1 MPTYVYKCAKCKK
14 TYDIVQQV
22 SESRLAEC
30 PVCKSAN
37 FCRTITAPMVMTKS
51 RSSRHVSLGSV
62 GEFGPE
68 L

>member
-1 MPTYVYKCAKCKK
+1 MPTYVYTCEKCKK
-14 TYDIVQQV
+14 TYDIAQPL
-22 SESRLAEC
+22 SDSRLAEC

-37 FCRTITAPMVMTKS
+37 FYRTITAPMVLTKS

-68 L
+68 P

>member
-1 MPTYVYKCAKCKK
+1 MPTYAYKCEKCKK
-14 TYDIVQQV
+14 TYDIAQRL
-22 SESRLAEC
+22 SEPRLVKC

-37 FCRTITAPMVMTKS
+37 FRRAITAPMVMTKS
-51 RSSRHVSLGSV
+51 RSSRHRSFGSV